1 MTHIVQIA
9 PSIGS
14 GSGVA
19 GVAYALE
26 RELTAAGATV
36 ERFTAVEAGRRKVQ
50 EPKSPLGARL
60 AHAWDVVWFSTVG
73 TRRARQFL
81 AERPDAV
88 SICHNDAMAGDIYVN
103 HGLLE
108 AAMRARGHYTWRML
122 RNPLHVFTA
131 ARDRF
136 RYRGRIHRAIV
147 ALTTTEAALLHSI
160 YGRIPARVE
169 VIPNGV
175 DLERFRPA
183 SAEERDR
190 ARRAIA
196 IDDDAFV
203 VVFVGHE
210 FDRKGLPIAM
220 AAIRGVP
227 TAILVVVGGT
237 ADMIRRASAQAAGLG
252 VGTRVRF
259 VGNDPDPIP
268 YLRAS
273 DVFVLP
279 SAYESYGL
287 VITEALASGI
297 PVVSTP
303 VGVASDV
310 IIDGENGYL
319 APANPEAFGERLAQI
334 AAADLDCFRRS
345 ARQSVSAHSWQDAAR
360 HYLRLAE
367 SIAQERLPSGVEAQR
382 LRIVH
387 AIRSD
392 GYSGVERFVVRL
404 ALAQA
409 SGGHRVTVIG
419 GAPDRMEP
427 ALTEG
432 GVEFVPASTTAQVM
446 RAVRRRR
453 HAADV
458 VNTHMTAADVGA
470 AAALWFTPRSRR
482 PAVVATRHFARARGR
497 VGLIPI
503 GPFVRH
509 QIDGQISI
517 SRAVADVV
525 DGHSAIVHSGI
536 EGRPFRDVGV
546 RERVVLIAQR
556 LQPEKRTDAGVRA
569 FAASG
574 LADHGW
580 TLEIAG
586 TGPERAALE
595 ALVEALGIAS
605 ATRFLGYRD
614 DLPAVMDRAGLLIAP
629 CPVEGLGLTVL
640 EAMAG
645 GLPVVAAGAAGH
657 IDLLAGLDSRAMFDP
672 DDVDDAATKV
682 RSLAEDGPGRSALAR
697 AAHLRQQRSFSL
709 QAHSAATE
717 AVYRATLRG
726 LR

>member
-1 MTHIVQIA
+1 MTRIVQIA
-9 PSIGS
+9 PSIGP

-19 GVAYALE
+19 GVAYELE
-26 RELTAAGATV
+26 RELAANGATV
-36 ERFTAVEAGRRKVQ
+36 ERFTAVEAGRRQCRK
-50 EPKSPLGARL
+50 PNSPVGARL

-73 TRRARQFL
+73 TRRARRFL

-88 SICHNDAMAGDIYVN
+88 SICHNDAMVGDIYVN

-108 AAMRARGHYTWRML
+108 EAMRARGHYAWRML
-122 RNPLHVFTA
+122 RNPLHIFTA
-131 ARDRF
+131 ARDRL
-136 RYRGRIHRAIV
+136 RYRGRTHRAIV
-147 ALTTTEAALLHSI
+147 ALTTTEAALLSSI
-160 YGRIPARVE
+160 YGQIPARIE

-183 SAEERDR
+183 SAQERDH
-190 ARRAIA
+190 ARRALA

-203 VVFVGHE
+203 VAFVGHE

-227 TAILVVVGGT
+227 TAILLVVGGT
-237 ADMIRRASAQAAGLG
+237 TEMIRRDSAQAAGLG

-259 VGNDPDPIP
+259 VGSDPDPIP
-268 YLRAS
+268 FLRAS

-297 PVVSTP
+297 PVVATP
-303 VGVASDV
+303 VGVAADV
-310 IIDGENGYL
+310 IVDGENGYL
-319 APANPEAFGERLAQI
+319 APANPEAFEERLAQI
-334 AAADLDCFRRS
+334 AAADLESLRQS
-345 ARQSVSAHSWQDAAR
+345 ARQSVSEHSGQDAAR
-360 HYLRLAE
+360 RYLRLAE
-367 SIAQERLPSGVEAQR
+367 SIPDARPPRGAEAQR

-409 SGGHRVTVIG
+409 SGGHRVTVVG
-419 GAPDRMEP
+419 GAPDRMDP
-427 ALTEG
+427 ALGSE
-432 GVEFVPASTTAQVM
+432 VEFGPASTTAQLM
-446 RAVRRRR
+446 RAVRRLR
-453 HAADV
+453 HSADV

-470 AAALWFTPRSRR
+470 AAALRFTRRSRR
-482 PAVVATRHFARARGR
+482 PAVVATRHFAKARGR
-497 VGLIPI
+497 IGPVPI
-503 GPFVRH
+503 GPLVRH
-509 QIDGQISI
+509 RIDGQIAI
-517 SRAVADVV
+517 SHAVAEVV
-525 DGHSAIVHSGI
+525 DGPTTVVHSGI
-536 EGRPFRDVGV
+536 DGRPFRDVSV

-556 LQPEKRTDAGVRA
+556 LQPEKRTEVGVRA

-595 ALVEALGIAS
+595 ALAAALGIAS

-614 DLPAVMDRAGLLIAP
+614 DLPTVMDRAGLLIAP

-657 IDLLAGLDSRAMFDP
+657 IDLLADLDSRSMFDP
-672 DDVDDAATKV
+672 DDVGDAATKV

-697 AAHLRQQRSFSL
+697 AAHLRQQRAFSL
-709 QAHSAATE
+709 RAQSAATE